1 MRLEDLGPR
10 ICILGPSNSGKSTL
24 AMAIGAA
31 LRLDVIHLDQLYH
44 HPRSDWQPRP
54 KDEFFALHDAAIQS
68 DRWVI
73 DGNYSRGFP
82 QRLAR
87 ASGLIL
93 LDVPTSTSLLRYF
106 RRTLFERHGR
116 AGGLEGSKD
125 SVKWNMIHHIG
136 VVTPRNRKRYAEL
149 FQQTDLPKIALT
161 SPRDINRF
169 YRAETLQRPVR
180 QPRISP

>member
-1 MRLEDLGPR
+1 MRLADLGPR

-24 AMAIGAA
+24 AAAIGAA
-31 LRLDVIHLDQLYH
+31 HGHDVIHLDLLYH
-44 HPRSDWQPRP
+44 HPNSDWEPRP
-54 KDEFFALHDAAIQS
+54 KDEFIALHDMAIQG

-87 ASGLIL
+87 ATGLIL
-93 LDVPTSTSLLRYF
+93 LDIPTAASLLRYV

-116 AGGLEGSKD
+116 AGGLEGCKD
-125 SVKWNMIHHIG
+125 SIKWIMIHHIG

-149 FQQTDLPKIALT
+149 FRQTDLPKIGLLSA
-161 SPRDINRF
+161 RDIDRF
-169 YRAETLQRPVR
+169 YRTEALQPVR
-180 QPRISP
+180 PGRISP